1 MTADAWLTL
10 GVLVVLFALLV
21 WDGWPTWVVFGGALT
36 AILTLGLASEADALQ
51 GFANTGVL
59 TVVVLYIVAAG
70 MYRTGA
76 ISMLITRIIGQPKSE
91 TEANAKL
98 LPLTAA
104 GSAFLNNTPIVAM
117 LVPVIADLGRS
128 ARLAV
133 SRIYMAVSDASIL
146 GGATTL
152 IGTSTN
158 LIIAGLVLAT
168 FGDDLAVFFPTRIG
182 LPGAIVGLAFLLFV
196 APRLLPRQREDAEAG
211 ISRRRYRA
219 EFFLPEGSQLAGRT
233 LGESGLSEPTGADL
247 LSVRDSAGTER
258 GVDPERD
265 LAEGDVLTFSADI
278 EAIPGFWSTIGL
290 LAANPRKETGREYA
304 HRLVEAVVATD
315 APFVGTDVEH
325 LRLAEFHE
333 KVVAV
338 SRNGD
343 PVPTPLAETEIGA
356 GDNLVLEVREEF
368 LEHPHEEEFALER
381 PLRGYRIQ
389 RVGRAVAAG
398 IIVVAMVLLSAF
410 GIMSLLNAAL
420 LATAAL
426 LVTGCISFQRA
437 WRSID
442 WQTYVVLAAAVGLE
456 PAITGSGL
464 ADVIADGL
472 NELARGN
479 TFVALAVIYLGA
491 VVLTN
496 LVTNAAAAAIMFPIT
511 VGVVAGLDVAWQPYV
526 AVLMMGTSYAF
537 INPAAYQTHLMV
549 YEPGDYQFMDFVKV
563 GTPLTIVLGFV
574 VVPLAALLYPM

>member
-98 LPLTAA
+98 LPLTAV

-128 ARLAV
+128 ARLTV
-133 SRIYMAVSDASIL
+133 SKLYMAVSDASIL
-146 GGATTL
+146 GGSTTL

-168 FGDDLAVFFPTRIG
+168 FDEDLGVFFPTRIG

-196 APRLLPRQREDAEAG
+196 APRLLRQREEPVGEEAP
-211 ISRRRYRA
+211 RRRYRA
-219 EFFLPEGSQLAGRT
+219 EFFLPKGSQLAGRT
-233 LGESGLSEPTGADL
+233 LLETGLSQPTGAEL
-247 LSVRDSAGTER
+247 LSVRDGAGDER
-258 GVDPERD
+258 GVEPELE

-278 EAIPGFWSTIGL
+278 EAIPGFWSMIGL

-304 HRLVEAVVATD
+304 HRLVEVVVAND
-315 APFVGTDVEH
+315 APFIGTEVAE
-325 LRLAEFHE
+325 LRLGEYHE

-338 SRNGD
+338 SRSGA
-343 PVPTPLAETEIGA
+343 PVTTPIVDTTVAS
-356 GDNLVLEVREEF
+356 GDNLVIEVREEF
-368 LEHPHEEEFALER
+368 LDDHHEQEFALER

-398 IIVVAMVLLSAF
+398 IIVVGMVLLSAF

-426 LVTGCISFQRA
+426 LITGCITFRRA

-472 NELARGN
+472 NELAGGN
-479 TFVALAVIYLGA
+479 TFVALVVVYLGA
-491 VVLTN
+491 VLLTN

-511 VGVVAGLDVAWQPYV
+511 VGVVAGLGVAWQPYI

-549 YEPGDYQFMDFVKV
+549 YEPGEYQFMDFVKV
-563 GTPLTIVLGFV
+563 GTPLTILLGFV